1 MTSVLMTQAEAY
13 SLWPSPNQID
23 VVEPPDLSYPPT
35 QKSLNTWNFVTPHT
49 PAVRN
54 KVSK

>member
-1 MTSVLMTQAEAY
+1 MISVLMTQAEAY